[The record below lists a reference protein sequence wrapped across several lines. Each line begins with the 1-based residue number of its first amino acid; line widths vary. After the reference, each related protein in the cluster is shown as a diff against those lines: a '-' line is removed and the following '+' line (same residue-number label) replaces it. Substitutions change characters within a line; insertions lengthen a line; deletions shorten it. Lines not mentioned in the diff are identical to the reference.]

1 MSHRAKAKKDQSQ
14 TDLESPANTS
24 RRAFLGTFSGVAAAA
39 MAAGAIGLEP
49 LTDTKSAVAHA
60 SENDSGERAEQS
72 FKIRLK
78 AARNE
83 RNLPTPLHLTNGD
96 EALYP
101 NRIGNFCK
109 GLPHNGIGLVDPGAY
124 QSLLNALASGEP
136 EDFERITMGGNVGL
150 VNPQSGLAFDL
161 EGTDSHQLAMGPP
174 PAVASAERAG
184 EAVEDYWMALLR
196 DVNFTR
202 YNEDPLALQASDELS
217 RLSDFRGP
225 KVAGR
230 VTPQTLF
237 RGFTPGDL
245 AGPYVSQ
252 FLFKTVDF
260 GAVTVPQKY
269 NTYLPL
275 SNGGTDYMTHADS
288 WLAVQNGTG
297 PFGRNRIDPTPR
309 YIRNGRDLSA
319 YVHIDVL
326 FQAYFVAA
334 LWLMGNG
341 VPLNPGNPYG
351 SNLLTSK
358 SRTQVGFGTFGN
370 PHIAAFLAEV
380 ATRALKAVW
389 YEKWFVH
396 RTVRPEEFGGLVHF
410 TRTGEASHPL
420 HPDILNSRAVDL
432 VFQRNGTYM
441 MPHAFP
447 EGCPQHPAYGAGHAT
462 VAGACATLVKAFF
475 DDTFVLS
482 QITDIVQASDDG
494 LSLVS
499 YTGSDAGQITVG
511 GEMNKIAANVG
522 IGRNHAA
529 VHWRSDYADSLT
541 LGEAVA
547 ISILR
552 DQRATYN
559 ENFSGFTFTKFDGT
573 KITV

>member
-24 RRAFLGTFSGVAAAA
+24 RRAFLGTFSGVAGAA

-49 LTDTKSAVAHA
+49 LIDTKSAVAHA
-60 SENDSGERAEQS
+60 SNDDSGERAEQS

-83 RNLPTPLHLTNGD
+83 RNVPTPLHTTNGD

-109 GLPHNGIGLVDPGAY
+109 GLPHNGVGLVDPGAY

-196 DVNFTR
+196 DVNFSR
-202 YNEDPLALQASDELS
+202 YDTDPLALQASDELS

-237 RGFTPGDL
+237 RGIYAGDL
-245 AGPYVSQ
+245 IGPYVSQ
-252 FLFKTVDF
+252 FLLKTVEF
-260 GAVTVPQKY
+260 GAVTVQQKF
-269 NTYLPL
+269 NTYLRL
-275 SNGGTDYMTHADS
+275 SNGGTDYMTDAAS
-288 WLAVQNGTG
+288 WLAVQTGAG
-297 PFGRNRIDPTPR
+297 PFGQNRIDPTPR
-309 YIRNGRDLSA
+309 HIRNGRDLSA

-326 FQAYFVAA
+326 FEAYLNAC
-334 LWLMGNG
+334 LWLIDNG
-341 VPLNPGNPYG
+341 APFNPGNPYG
-351 SNLLTSK
+351 SNFLTSK

-370 PHIAAFLAEV
+370 PHVKALLAEV

-389 YEKWFVH
+389 YQKWFVH

-410 TRTGEASHPL
+410 TRTGEANHPL

-432 VFQRNGTYM
+432 VFQRNGTHM

-447 EGCPQHPAYGAGHAT
+447 EGCPQHPSYGQGHGT
-462 VAGACATLVKAFF
+462 VAGACATIVKAFF

-494 LSLVS
+494 LSLVP

-511 GEMNKIAANVG
+511 GEMNKIAANIA

-529 VHWRSDYADSLT
+529 VHWRSDYADSLP

-547 ISILR
+547 ISVLR